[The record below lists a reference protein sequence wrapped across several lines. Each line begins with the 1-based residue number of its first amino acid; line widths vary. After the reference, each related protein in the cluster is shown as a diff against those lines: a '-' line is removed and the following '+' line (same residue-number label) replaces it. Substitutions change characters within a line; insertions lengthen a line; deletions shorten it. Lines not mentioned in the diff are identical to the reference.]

1 MSFRKFAVCILFLL
15 GLLLHAQNVYLS
27 KVEKTNNNNDK
38 YLFQIGKDITNSEYL
53 GEIDVIGFSDNDL
66 AVFANIY
73 KKAKDIG
80 ANSFA
85 YQPIETI
92 DGKIQP
98 FNPANYKIKLY
109 YSSKEELSKPSDLVY
124 IFSSSQKPQKISINK
139 KEYVLQ
145 PRSFMSIKTMPG
157 DTYVISTKKL
167 LGSTIRVSGQS
178 GSTAQYFQISSLKV
192 RSNTYGE
199 PGINLKSGD
208 ITVLD
213 RSYGDF
219 LRMIY
224 TENEK

>member
-1 MSFRKFAVCILFLL
+1 MNSKNIAVCVFFLL

-27 KVEKTNNNNDK
+27 KVEKTNDNNDK

-85 YQPIETI
+85 YQPVETI

-145 PRSFMSIKTMPG
+145 PRSFMSIKTIPG

-224 TENEK
+224 TKNEK

>member
-1 MSFRKFAVCILFLL
+1 MNSKNIAVCVFFLL

-27 KVEKTNNNNDK
+27 KVEKTNDNNDK
-38 YLFQIGKDITNSEYL
+38 YLFQIGNDITNSEYL

-66 AVFANIY
+66 SVFANIY

-178 GSTAQYFQISSLKV
+178 GTAQYFQISSLKV

-219 LRMIY
+219 LRVIY
-224 TENEK
+224 TESEK

>member
-1 MSFRKFAVCILFLL
+1 MNLKNIAVCIFFLSGLF
-15 GLLLHAQNVYLS
+15 LHAQNIYLS
-27 KVEKTNNNNDK
+27 KVEKTNDNNDQ
-38 YLFQIGKDITNSEYL
+38 YLFQIEKDITNTEYL
-53 GEIDVIGFSDNDL
+53 GEIDVIGFSDNDF
-66 AVFANIY
+66 AVFSNVY

-85 YQPIETI
+85 YQPVETI
-92 DGKIQP
+92 DGKSQP

-109 YSSKEELSKPSDLVY
+109 YSPKEELSKSSDLIY
-124 IFSSSQKPQKISINK
+124 LFSSSSKPQKISINK
-139 KEYVLQ
+139 QEYTLQ
-145 PRSFMSIKTMPG
+145 PRSFMSIKTIPG
-157 DTYVISTKKL
+157 ETYVISTKKL
-167 LGSTIRVSGQS
+167 LGSTIRVSGQP
-178 GSTAQYFQISSLKV
+178 GSSAQYFQVSSLKV

-224 TENEK
+224 LEAF

>member
-1 MSFRKFAVCILFLL
+1 MNLKNIAVCIFFLSGLFLD
-15 GLLLHAQNVYLS
+15 AQNIYLS
-27 KVEKTNNNNDK
+27 KVEKTNDNNDQ
-38 YLFQIGKDITNSEYL
+38 YLFQIEKDITNAEYL
-53 GEIDVIGFSDNDL
+53 GEIDVIGFSDNDF
-66 AVFANIY
+66 AVFSNVY

-92 DGKIQP
+92 DGKSQP

-109 YSSKEELSKPSDLVY
+109 YSPKEELSKSSDLIY
-124 IFSSSQKPQKISINK
+124 LFSSSSKPQKISVNK
-139 KEYVLQ
+139 QEYTLQ
-145 PRSFMSIKTMPG
+145 PRSFMSIKTIPG
-157 DTYVISTKKL
+157 ETYVISTKKL
-167 LGSTIRVSGQS
+167 LGSTIRVSGQP
-178 GSTAQYFQISSLKV
+178 GSSAQYFQVSSLKV

-224 TENEK
+224 LENTK

>member
-1 MSFRKFAVCILFLL
+1 MNLKNIAVCVFFLL

-27 KVEKTNNNNDK
+27 KVEKTNDNNDK
-38 YLFQIGKDITNSEYL
+38 YLFQIEKDITNSEYL

-145 PRSFMSIKTMPG
+145 PRSFMSIKTIPG

-178 GSTAQYFQISSLKV
+178 GTAQYFQISSLKV

-219 LRMIY
+219 LRVIY
-224 TENEK
+224 VEHN

>member
-1 MSFRKFAVCILFLL
+1 MNSKNIAVCVFFLL

-27 KVEKTNNNNDK
+27 KVEKTNDNNDK

-53 GEIDVIGFSDNDL
+53 GEIDVIGFSDSDL

-139 KEYVLQ
+139 KEYALQ
-145 PRSFMSIKTMPG
+145 PRSFMSIKTIPG

-178 GSTAQYFQISSLKV
+178 GSTAQYFQIFSLKV

>member
-1 MSFRKFAVCILFLL
+1 MNSKNIAVCVFFLL

-27 KVEKTNNNNDK
+27 KVEKTNDNNDK

-124 IFSSSQKPQKISINK
+124 IFSSSQKPQKISIDK

-219 LRMIY
+219 LRVIY